1 MKKIK
6 LTIFLVLSL
15 VFLAI
20 SCEKKD
26 ELNQYHTNGLVLY
39 YGDPAV
45 DGCGWMIKID
55 TVVYAPINLDANFQK
70 DSLKVVVDYQT
81 LKSTWNCGWR
91 SFGYQQIKIG
101 YIKQQ
106 Q

>member
-15 VFLAI
+15 GFLAI

-26 ELNQYHTNGLVLY
+26 ELNQQHTNGLVLY

-55 TVVYAPINLDANFQK
+55 TVVYAPVNLDANFQK

-91 SFGYQQIKIG
+91 SSGYQQIKIG
-101 YIKQQ
+101 NIKQQ
-106 Q
+106 